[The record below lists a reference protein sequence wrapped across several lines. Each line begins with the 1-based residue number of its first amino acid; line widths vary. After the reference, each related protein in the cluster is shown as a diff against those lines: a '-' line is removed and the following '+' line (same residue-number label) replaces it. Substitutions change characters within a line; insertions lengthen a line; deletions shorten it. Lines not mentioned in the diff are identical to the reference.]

1 MRFAALA
8 VKSFRNRKFTAGL
21 AVVSIALSVALLL
34 AVETAR
40 DEARSSFTSTVSGTD
55 LIVGARSGPVHL
67 LLYSVF
73 RIGNPTRNIE
83 WSSYVEIGQLP
94 EVAWSV
100 PLMMGDS
107 HRGFPVIGTDA
118 GFFEYYRYARNRR
131 LALVRGQWFD
141 HDDEA
146 VIGAEVAASLGYRP
160 GDELVVSHGAG
171 DESFVHHDDKPFRV
185 VGVLERTG
193 TPVDRTVIVDLA
205 GFERM
210 HEYWIGAGAR
220 AAHAAHDPLRR
231 DPGDRDHADRGQTD
245 RDHAAEDQAA
255 KDHAA
260 EDHAGEAEP
269 ADRQLSAFLLGLESR
284 AAALG
289 LQRAINDYDGE
300 PLSAILPG
308 VTLLELW
315 EIVGLV
321 EQTLLLISAFV
332 VAAGLSSM
340 LIILM
345 ASMHERRRE
354 MAILRSVGARPWQV
368 LALILGEAAAI
379 VVAGLA
385 AGAAL
390 VHALLMLGRDWL
402 AREFG
407 LFVGLDWFSPDRL
420 YILLLV
426 FVCGVLI
433 GLIPG
438 VQAYRYS
445 LLDGMTVRT

>member
-34 AVETAR
+34 AVETVR
-40 DEARSSFTSTVSGTD
+40 DEARSSFTNTVSGTD

-73 RIGNPTRNIE
+73 RIGNPTRNVE
-83 WSSYVEIGQLP
+83 WSSYVEIGRWP
-94 EVAWSV
+94 GVAWSV

-107 HRGFPVIGTDA
+107 HRGFPVIGTDG
-118 GFFEYYRYARNRR
+118 GFFEHYRYARDRR
-131 LALVRGQWFD
+131 LAIGRGQWFE

-146 VIGAEVAASLGYRP
+146 VIGAEVATSLGYRP

-171 DESFVHHDDKPFRV
+171 DESFIRHDDQPFHV
-185 VGVLERTG
+185 AGILERTG
-193 TPVDRTVIVDLA
+193 TPVDRAVIVDLA

-210 HEYWIGAGAR
+210 HEDWFGAGD
-220 AAHAAHDPLRR
+220 AHAAHDPLRR
-231 DPGDRDHADRGQTD
+231 EIGVRDHEDGGHGDEAHEDEA
-245 RDHAAEDQAA
+245 HSEAAHGNEAHSDSAA
-255 KDHAA
+255 
-260 EDHAGEAEP
+260 P

-289 LQRAINDYDGE
+289 LQRAINDYNGE

-379 VVAGLA
+379 CLAGIA

-390 VHALLMLGRDWL
+390 VHALLMLGREWL

-407 LFVGLDWFSPDRL
+407 LFVGLDWFTPDRL

-426 FVCGVLI
+426 FSFGVLI

-438 VQAYRYS
+438 YRAYRYS

>member
-8 VKSFRNRKFTAGL
+8 IKSFRNRKFTAGL
-21 AVVSIALSVALLL
+21 AVVSIASSVALLL
-34 AVETAR
+34 AVESAR
-40 DEARSSFTSTVSGTD
+40 DEARSSFTNTVSGTD

-83 WSSYVEIGQLP
+83 WSSYSEISRWPG
-94 EVAWSV
+94 VAWSV
-100 PLMMGDS
+100 PLTMGDS
-107 HRGFPVIGTDA
+107 HRGFPVLGTDA
-118 GFFEYYRYARNRR
+118 GFLEHYRYARDRR
-131 LALVRGQWFD
+131 LALARGQWFD

-146 VIGAEVAASLGYRP
+146 VVGAEVAASLGYRV

-171 DESFVHHDDKPFRV
+171 DESFIHHDDKPFRV
-185 VGVLERTG
+185 AGILERTG

-210 HEYWIGAGAR
+210 HENWIGAGAR
-220 AAHAAHDPLRR
+220 DAHAAHDPLRR
-231 DPGDRDHADRGQTD
+231 DLGDRNLVDDDHGV
-245 RDHAAEDQAA
+245 E
-255 KDHAA
+255 
-260 EDHAGEAEP
+260 AGP
-269 ADRQLSAFLLGLESR
+269 ANRQVSAFLLGLETR
-284 AAALG
+284 AAALR
-289 LQRAINDYDGE
+289 LQRAINDYGGE

-321 EQTLLLISAFV
+321 EKTLLLISAFV

-379 VVAGLA
+379 TLAGVTV
-385 AGAAL
+385 GAIL
-390 VHALLMLGRDWL
+390 VQFLFLFGRNWL

-407 LFVGLDWFSPDRL
+407 LFVGADWFTPDRL
-420 YILLLV
+420 YIVMLI
-426 FVCGVLI
+426 FCCGVLV

-438 VQAYRYS
+438 FRAYRYS

>member
-1 MRFAALA
+1 MRFVVLA
-8 VKSFRNRKFTAGL
+8 IKSFRNRKFTAGL
-21 AVVSIALSVALLL
+21 AVASIALSVALLL
-34 AVETAR
+34 GVETAR

-83 WSSYVEIGQLP
+83 WSSYVEIGRWP
-94 EVAWSV
+94 GIAWSV

-107 HRGFPVIGTDA
+107 HRGFPVLGTDA
-118 GFFEYYRYARNRR
+118 GFLEHYRYARDRR
-131 LALVRGQWFD
+131 VALVQGQWFD

-146 VIGAEVAASLGYRP
+146 VVGAEVAATLGYRP

-171 DESFVHHDDKPFRV
+171 DESFIHHDDQPFHV
-185 VGVLERTG
+185 VGILERTG
-193 TPVDRTVIVDLA
+193 TPVDRAVIVDLT

-210 HEYWIGAGAR
+210 HEDWIGAGD
-220 AAHAAHDPLRR
+220 AHEAHDPLRH
-231 DPGDRDHADRGQTD
+231 DNGDRDHG
-245 RDHAAEDQAA
+245 AEA
-255 KDHAA
+255 HGA
-260 EDHAGEAEP
+260 ENHGDETAP
-269 ADRQLSAFLLGLESR
+269 ADRQISAFLLGLESR

-289 LQRAINDYDGE
+289 LQRAINDFDGE

-321 EQTLLLISAFV
+321 EKTLLLISVFV

-354 MAILRSVGARPWQV
+354 MAILRSVGARPRQV
-368 LALILGEAAAI
+368 LALMLGEAAAI
-379 VVAGLA
+379 TLAGIA
-385 AGAAL
+385 VGAIL
-390 VHALLMLGRDWL
+390 VHVLLLFGREWL

-407 LFVGLDWFSPDRL
+407 LFVGLDWFTPDRL
-420 YILLLV
+420 YILALI
-426 FVCGVLI
+426 FCCGVLV

-438 VQAYRYS
+438 FRAYRYS

>member
-1 MRFAALA
+1 MRTAVLA

-21 AVVSIALSVALLL
+21 AIASIGLSVALLL
-34 AVETAR
+34 AVESVR
-40 DEARSSFTSTVSGTD
+40 LEARSSFTNTVSGTD

-83 WSSYVEIGQLP
+83 WSSYAEISRWPGI
-94 EVAWSV
+94 EWSV

-107 HRGFPVIGTDA
+107 HRGFPVLGTDGSFSA
-118 GFFEYYRYARNRR
+118 HYRYARDRR
-131 LALVRGQWFD
+131 LALARGQWFD

-146 VIGAEVAASLGYRP
+146 AIGAEVALSLGYRP

-185 VGVLERTG
+185 VGILEPTG
-193 TPVDRTVIVDLA
+193 TPVDRAVIVDLA

-210 HEYWIGAGAR
+210 HEDWFGAGD
-220 AAHAAHDPLRR
+220 AHAAHDPLRH
-231 DPGDRDHADRGQTD
+231 DRS
-245 RDHAAEDQAA
+245 DQARGDEA
-255 KDHAA
+255 HGDEAHSDEAA
-260 EDHAGEAEP
+260 P
-269 ADRQLSAFLLGLESR
+269 ADRQISAFLLGLESR

-321 EQTLLLISAFV
+321 EQSLLLVSAFV
-332 VAAGLSSM
+332 VVAGLSSM

-354 MAILRSVGARPWQV
+354 MAILRSVGARPVQV
-368 LALILGEAAAI
+368 LGLILGEAAGITFAGI
-379 VVAGLA
+379 VL
-385 AGAAL
+385 GAAL
-390 VHALLMLGRDWL
+390 VQLLLLVGRDWL
-402 AREFG
+402 AREVG
-407 LFVGLDWFSPDRL
+407 LHVGLDWIAPDRL
-420 YILLLV
+420 YILLLI
-426 FVCGVLI
+426 FCCGVLI

-438 VQAYRYS
+438 YRAYRYS

>member
-1 MRFAALA
+1 MRIAALA
-8 VKSFRNRKFTAGL
+8 IKSFRNRKFTAGL
-21 AVVSIALSVALLL
+21 AVVSIALSVALFLG
-34 AVETAR
+34 VETAR
-40 DEARSSFTSTVSGTD
+40 NEARNSFTNTVSGTD

-83 WSSYVEIGQLP
+83 WASYAEISRWPGI
-94 EVAWSV
+94 AWSV

-107 HRGFPVIGTDA
+107 HRGFPVLGTDA
-118 GFFEYYRYARNRR
+118 GLFEHFRYARDRR
-131 LALVRGQWFD
+131 LVLARGQWFD

-146 VIGAEVAASLGYRP
+146 IVGAEVAASLGYRP

-171 DESFVHHDDKPFRV
+171 DESFVHHDDKPFGV
-185 VGVLERTG
+185 VGILERTG
-193 TPVDRTVIVDLA
+193 TPLDRAVIIDLA

-210 HEYWIGAGAR
+210 HEDWIGAGASD
-220 AAHAAHDPLRR
+220 AHAAHDPLRR
-231 DPGDRDHADRGQTD
+231 DPDGGDHRDEDHAD
-245 RDHAAEDQAA
+245 
-255 KDHAA
+255 
-260 EDHAGEAEP
+260 EDHADEDHADA

-289 LQRAINDYDGE
+289 LQRAINDYQGE

-315 EIVGLV
+315 AVVGLV

-354 MAILRSVGARPWQV
+354 MAILRSVGARPWQL
-368 LALILGEAAAI
+368 LALILGEAAVI
-379 VVAGLA
+379 CLAGIA

-390 VHALLMLGRDWL
+390 LHGLVLLGREWL

-420 YILLLV
+420 YILFLV

-438 VQAYRYS
+438 VRAYRYS

>member
-1 MRFAALA
+1 MRIAVLA
-8 VKSFRNRKFTAGL
+8 IKSFRNRKFTAGL
-21 AVVSIALSVALLL
+21 AVASIALSVALLL
-34 AVETAR
+34 AVESAR
-40 DEARSSFTSTVSGTD
+40 SEARGSFTNTVSGTD

-83 WSSYVEIGQLP
+83 WSSYAEISRWPG
-94 EVAWSV
+94 VAWSV
-100 PLMMGDS
+100 PLTMGDS
-107 HRGFPVIGTDA
+107 HRGFPVLGTDA
-118 GFFEYYRYARNRR
+118 GYLEHYRYARDRR
-131 LALVRGQWFD
+131 LALTQGRWVD

-171 DESFVHHDDKPFRV
+171 DESFIHHDDQPFHV
-185 VGVLERTG
+185 VGILERTG
-193 TPVDRTVIVDLA
+193 TPVDRAVIVDLD

-210 HEYWIGAGAR
+210 HEDWAGSGTGD
-220 AAHAAHDPLRR
+220 AHAMHDPLRHT
-231 DPGDRDHADRGQTD
+231 PGGEADHADRQI
-245 RDHAAEDQAA
+245 
-255 KDHAA
+255 
-260 EDHAGEAEP
+260 
-269 ADRQLSAFLLGLESR
+269 SAILLGLESR

-289 LQRAINDYDGE
+289 LQRAINTYDGE

-321 EQTLLLISAFV
+321 ERTLLLISVFV
-332 VAAGLSSM
+332 VASGLGSM

-354 MAILRSVGARPWQV
+354 MAILRSVGARPWQI
-368 LALILGEAAAI
+368 LALILGEATTITLAG
-379 VVAGLA
+379 VAVGV
-385 AGAAL
+385 AL
-390 VHALLMLGRDWL
+390 VHGLVAFGRDWL

-407 LFVGLDWFSPDRL
+407 LYVGLDWFTPVQL
-420 YILLLV
+420 YMLLAVCVAALLV
-426 FVCGVLI
+426 

-438 VQAYRYS
+438 LRAYRYS
-445 LLDGMTVRT
+445 LLDGMTVRI